1 MITKDTVSR
10 QSIADEDQFV
20 AELHQL
26 GITYLS
32 NRPITP
38 ATSSHSPEQ
47 ILADAIKQPSSR
59 VRTAVIA
66 LFLLHPDFAEYLPT
80 ALSLLNENQRQL
92 LKLFYTAA
100 VHLQRLY
107 QSNLIAITGSKLVWL
122 PDLFGEELGIS
133 SNLLPEDTI
142 QQLGIKHQEITH
154 SLTNW
159 SGTYQNVV
167 HHLIRYKQREAQWN
181 QLPHTPSPNF

>member
-1 MITKDTVSR
+1 MDAVSR
-10 QSIADEDQFV
+10 QSSADEDQFV
-20 AELHQL
+20 VELHQL

-32 NRPITP
+32 NRLITSP
-38 ATSSHSPEQ
+38 KSPRSPEL
-47 ILADAIKQPSSR
+47 IFADAIKQPTSR

-66 LFLLHPDFAEYLPT
+66 LLLLHPDCSEYLPT
-80 ALSLLNENQRQL
+80 ALDLVNENQRQL

-107 QSNLIAITGSKLVWL
+107 QKDLTVTLGSELMAL
-122 PDLFGEELGIS
+122 PDLFGEDLGILS
-133 SNLLPEDTI
+133 TLSPQDAI
-142 QQLGIKHQEITH
+142 QQLGVRHQELTH

-159 SGTYQNVV
+159 AGPYKNVV

-181 QLPHTPSPNF
+181 QLPPKPSTNF